1 MRLTRRSHFGH
12 DPGWIDEDLLAG
24 IAEQN
29 HVRLTIPSNTG
40 VVLMNN
46 QMWLR
51 IDYELFIEFAW
62 RLLVGACMKLDI
74 RLEPDLAAIHE
85 CSETIDGAAILY
97 PAKSAWIVDEIAF
110 WLCLGAIPGLTEGVL
125 DRRDVIQGSET
136 NPLPVT
142 LPWLAHYWSGGQ
154 SQFFSQV
161 DHLP

>member
-1 MRLTRRSHFGH
+1 VRLTRRSHFGH

-62 RLLVGACMKLDI
+62 RLLVGACMKIDF
-74 RLEPDLAAIHE
+74 EPDLVVVRDHSLEHDRGNAI
-85 CSETIDGAAILY
+85 CY
-97 PAKSAWIVDEIAF
+97 PAKSGWIADEIAF

-136 NPLPVT
+136 YPLPVT
-142 LPWLAHYWSGGQ
+142 IPWLAHYWSGGQ